1 MSGVDALVVTFI
13 HRCSFNLGGTKEDNC
28 GVGESENFPSS

>member
-1 MSGVDALVVTFI
+1 MGGDDAPIVTFI
-13 HRCSFNLGGTKEDNC
+13 HRYSFNLGGTKEDNC